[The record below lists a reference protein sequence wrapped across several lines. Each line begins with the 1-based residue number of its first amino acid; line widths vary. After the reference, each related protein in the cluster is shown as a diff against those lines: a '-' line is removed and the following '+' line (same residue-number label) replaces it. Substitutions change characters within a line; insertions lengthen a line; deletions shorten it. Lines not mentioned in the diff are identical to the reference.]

1 MVWFTEPERFA
12 VDQLAAMVTEA
23 TGGELH
29 PVLAPQ
35 AVWLDDAARAQANKA
50 LAAVKARYGND
61 PYDEDEPAF
70 RDIAVLLSNPPEASF
85 GWIADTVTG
94 INLGVLV
101 AGSVWFRL
109 IAVRDGDDVF
119 IRTFH
124 KDRLTRVLAD
134 VLPADVG
141 KSTVP
146 SITVLRSE
154 LRALSREV
162 VGAVT
167 PSANVRRAQRFASLQ
182 PWVIAELY
190 METRRPDGNRL
201 VSEPLRVYDTDQ
213 GRWIVASA
221 KHYDDERLT
230 LTPANARDV
239 AAALERL
246 RDDLALRT

>member
-12 VDQLAAMVTEA
+12 VDQLAVLVTEA

-35 AVWLDDAARAQANKA
+35 AVWLDDTARAEANRA
-50 LAAVKARYGND
+50 LADTKARYGAD
-61 PYDEDEPAF
+61 PHDPDEPGF
-70 RDIAVLLSNPPEASF
+70 TDIAALLSGPPEAAF
-85 GWIADTVTG
+85 GWIADTATG
-94 INLGVLV
+94 ANLGVLV

-109 IAVRDGDDVF
+109 VAVRDGDDVYV
-119 IRTFH
+119 RTFH
-124 KDRLTRVLAD
+124 KDRLTGVLAG
-134 VLPADVG
+134 VLPAGVG

-162 VGAVT
+162 AGAVT
-167 PSANVRRAQRFASLQ
+167 PGADVRRAQRFAALE

-190 METRRPDGNRL
+190 AETRKSDGNRV
-201 VSEPLRVYDTDQ
+201 VSDPLRVYDTDE
-213 GRWIVASA
+213 GRWIVTTA

-230 LTPANARDV
+230 LIPATERDV

-246 RDDLALRT
+246 RDTLSS

>member
-1 MVWFTEPERFA
+1 MVWFEEPERFA
-12 VDQLAAMVTEA
+12 VDQLAALVTKT

-29 PVLAPQ
+29 TVLAPQ
-35 AVWLDDAARAQANKA
+35 AVWLDDTERAEADKA
-50 LAAVKARYGND
+50 LAEIKTRYD
-61 PYDEDEPAF
+61 SIPYDDDEPSF
-70 RDIAVLLSNPPEASF
+70 SDIAVLLSSPPEASF
-85 GWIADTVTG
+85 GWIADTTTG
-94 INLGVLV
+94 VNLGVLV

-109 IAVRDGDDVF
+109 IAVRDGDDVYV
-119 IRTFH
+119 RTFH
-124 KDRLTRVLAD
+124 QDRLTHVLAD

-167 PSANVRRAQRFASLQ
+167 PSADVRRAQRFASLQ

-190 METRRPDGNRL
+190 AETRRPDGNRV

-213 GRWIVASA
+213 GRWLLTVE
-221 KHYDDERLT
+221 KHYTDERLT
-230 LTPANARDV
+230 LTPASAHDV

-246 RDDLALRT
+246 RDNLKT

>member
-35 AVWLDDAARAQANKA
+35 AVWLDDVARAEANTA
-50 LAAVKARYGND
+50 LAAVKARYDND
-61 PYDEDEPAF
+61 PCNEDEPAF
-70 RDIAVLLSNPPEASF
+70 SDIAVLLSNPPEASF
-85 GWIADTVTG
+85 GWIADTTTG
-94 INLGVLV
+94 VKLGVLV

-124 KDRLTRVLAD
+124 KDRLTRVLVG
-134 VLPADVG
+134 VLPAEAG
-141 KSTVP
+141 KPAVP

-154 LRALSREV
+154 MRALSRES
-162 VGAVT
+162 VGAV
-167 PSANVRRAQRFASLQ
+167 PQSADVRRAQRFASLQ

-190 METRRPDGNRL
+190 METRRPEGNRL
-201 VSEPLRVYDTDQ
+201 VSEPLRVYDTDH
-213 GRWIVASA
+213 GRWLLTTE
-221 KHYDDERLT
+221 KHFADERLT
-230 LTPANARDV
+230 LTPASAHDV
-239 AAALERL
+239 AAALERI
-246 RDDLALRT
+246 RDDLT

>member
-12 VDQLAAMVTEA
+12 VDRLAAMVTEA

-35 AVWLDDAARAQANKA
+35 AVWLDDAARAEADKS
-50 LAAVKARYGND
+50 LAAAKARYGNN

-70 RDIAVLLSNPPEASF
+70 SDIAVLLSNPPEASF
-85 GWIADTVTG
+85 GWIADTTTG
-94 INLGVLV
+94 VNLGVLV

-109 IAVRDGDDVF
+109 VAVREGDDVYV
-119 IRTFH
+119 RTFH
-124 KDRLTRVLAD
+124 KDRLTAVLTD
-134 VLPADVG
+134 ILPADAI

-154 LRALSREV
+154 MRALSREV

-167 PSANVRRAQRFASLQ
+167 PSADIRRAQRFASLQ

-201 VSEPLRVYDTDQ
+201 VSEPLRVYDTDE
-213 GRWIVASA
+213 GRWLLSA
-221 KHYDDERLT
+221 KKHYTDEHLT
-230 LTPANARDV
+230 LTPANAYDV
-239 AAALERL
+239 ATALERL
-246 RDDLALRT
+246 RDELE